1 MEEIV
6 NQELCKLCYWLTA
19 NRPLTLNINKTNFV
33 VFCSSKR
40 KLTHQTKVIQ
50 FYNNLTGE

>member
-40 KLTHQTKVIQ
+40 KLTHQTKVIK